1 MFEAFIIAVGA
12 WILYAIG
19 DTLIEFYQFVRDWD
33 FPKEFGDD
41 LDEED

>member
-19 DTLIEFYQFVRDWD
+19 DTLIEFYQFVRDRGWS
-33 FPKEFGDD
+33 KE
-41 LDEED
+41 E